1 MKNLYGMSSLP
12 ANVIADTTPEPSENF
27 DHAEHIPEP
36 IHKEIDSE
44 VLGGARDQR
53 MQSLSM
59 MISLFIS
66 WMTLLKP
73 LPRHLCHTPF
83 GERGNE
89 ASIRVPRLFKSHV
102 WQQYDKQM
110 KCYE

>member
-44 VLGGARDQR
+44 APRRSKRPTNAKSFDDDFTIYLLDDTSKTIIEAFVSYPVRRKRERSLHMCAQVVQITR
-53 MQSLSM
+53 MAT
-59 MISLFIS
+59 I
-66 WMTLLKP
+66 
-73 LPRHLCHTPF
+73 
-83 GERGNE
+83 
-89 ASIRVPRLFKSHV
+89 
-102 WQQYDKQM
+102 
-110 KCYE
+110 